1 MFPNKLI
8 TLILGVIMILELA
21 SGIKLKIQKLMPICP
36 TMANTKQ
43 LETQHTSIAWKT
55 INPCSTCLS
64 SQVWNQ
70 FINCKMIFM
79 IIFLKAIINVLS
91 FNIYRVRMR
100 PFILLVFSGAGWE
113 DVLGL
118 VMAGLVVG
126 VGRAMGG
133 FRGWE
138 RDWLLKTQYRMK
150 YH

>member
-1 MFPNKLI
+1 
-8 TLILGVIMILELA
+8 
-21 SGIKLKIQKLMPICP
+21 
-36 TMANTKQ
+36 
-43 LETQHTSIAWKT
+43 
-55 INPCSTCLS
+55 
-64 SQVWNQ
+64 
-70 FINCKMIFM
+70 M

-138 RDWLLKTQYRMK
+138 RD
-150 YH
+150 